1 VKIETKEAAMK
12 VLVVGA
18 SGALGKQLVP
28 RLVAAG
34 DDVTGTTTSESKR
47 GLVESLGAHP
57 VVLDLLDAAAVETAV
72 RRAAPEVVVH
82 EATGLSGNMDFRN
95 FDRSFERTN
104 RLRTE
109 GTRNLLRAARAVHA
123 RRFIAQSYAGWPYAR
138 TDGMVK
144 NEEAPLD
151 PDPPKGTEQTLAAI
165 KEQERMVTEAD
176 GIDGLVLR
184 YGGFYGP
191 GTSISPEG
199 EQLEAIRSR
208 KFPVV
213 GDGNGFTSLIHIE
226 DAAAATALAVS
237 HGDPGIYNIVDD
249 EPAPAREWLP
259 ALADEIGARQPRRF
273 PRWLA
278 RLFAGP
284 GVTVWLTEGRGAS
297 NAKARRELG
306 WEPRFG
312 SWRQGFAEGLS

>member
-1 VKIETKEAAMK
+1 VKIETKEATMK

-47 GLVESLGAHP
+47 DLVESLGARA
-57 VVLDLLDAAAVETAV
+57 VVLDVLDADAVKAAVAETAPDV
-72 RRAAPEVVVH
+72 IVN
-82 EATGLSGNMDFRN
+82 EATALSGNMDFRN
-95 FDRSFERTN
+95 FDRSFELTN

-109 GTRNLLRAARAVHA
+109 GTRNLLDAARAAGV

-138 TDGMVK
+138 VDGMVK
-144 NEEAPLD
+144 SEEAPLD
-151 PDPPKGTEQTLAAI
+151 THPVKGTEQTIGAI
-165 KEQERMVTEAD
+165 KEQERMVMEAE
-176 GIDGLVLR
+176 GIEGVVLR

-191 GTSISPEG
+191 GTSLSPDG
-199 EQLEAIRSR
+199 EQLEAVRSR

-226 DAAAATALAVS
+226 DAGAATALAVS
-237 HGDPGIYNIVDD
+237 HGNAGIYNIVDD
-249 EPAPAREWLP
+249 EPAPARVWIP
-259 ALADEIGARQPRRF
+259 ALAEEIGAKKPRRF

-278 RLFAGP
+278 KLFAGE
-284 GVTVWLTEGRGAS
+284 GVTTWLTEGRGAS
-297 NAKARRELG
+297 NAKAKRELD

-312 SWRQGFAEGLS
+312 SWRQGFADGLS